1 MSDIE
6 HVDVHDDPRK
16 WSKARKRF
24 TLAVVSCASLLLTLA
39 VSIYNPAINN
49 IIADLHTTYEQ
60 VSWTLSTH
68 ALVTGC
74 TPLIWGAFTELYGR
88 KAVYLVSI
96 SLFIIGC
103 AVAGDA
109 KSIGVLIAMR
119 VIQGIGGS
127 AVLTI
132 GAATLAD
139 IYDPK
144 ERGSVMGLYY
154 AAPLLGPALG
164 PLIGGVATKLFS
176 WRATFYFLAIFGG
189 VSLLAFVF
197 FKDTFRRERSLSY
210 QAAVKQTM
218 QKRLAS
224 LEDSE
229 PSLNANTE
237 KIDSIDK
244 QDPEIQNVPD
254 FQEVKIGL
262 RQMPMLRPI
271 ILVLRRPNN
280 LCVLLASGLI
290 YGGISYCLAYTVVRT
305 FGAPPYNYGS
315 LELGLVLLS
324 FGVGNMFGS
333 LLGGR
338 WSDYTRRKYQEKHD
352 GISKSEHRLH
362 STKIMMPVLPAGLI
376 AYAWMAEK
384 KVNIGPI
391 CVALFFIGFSAIWIY
406 SSILAYIVDANAG
419 RSSSAVSVNSFF
431 RGLTAFI
438 AAEVA
443 VPLQN
448 ALGDGGLYTLMAGLM
463 LVECGLIL
471 LLIAKGSEW
480 RERAE
485 ERERKANA

>member
-74 TPLIWGAFTELYGR
+74 TPLIWGHLLNCMDERIKL
-88 KAVYLVSI
+88 K
-96 SLFIIGC
+96 LFIIGC

-431 RGLTAFI
+431 R
-438 AAEVA
+438 EVA

-463 LVECGLIL
+463 L
-471 LLIAKGSEW
+471 GSEW